1 MTQEESK
8 RPYRVLI
15 VDDNELMGANLEN
28 AFSRFSEP
36 EFPPPEGVAAEGM
49 QFAVQR
55 CHDEEAMSTA
65 LRGQPDWDVFVID
78 RMFNDT
84 DLARSMLESLRDL
97 QVKGIRIVW
106 TAFPDGC
113 PNHANLIECMRL
125 GAWDY
130 IDKNAPRRQGEDAM
144 TSVVASAIRGV
155 RERDAWVGKA
165 EVDRAGHQY
174 VVDHYGEIYDKH
186 KGKFVAFEKE
196 EGTLD
201 WRSVAD
207 DPSLV
212 GLYLKL
218 REAGTDRKSV
228 HITLIYE

>member
-1 MTQEESK
+1 MTQEEGT

-15 VDDNELMGANLEN
+15 VDDDELMGANLEN

-36 EFPPPEGVAAEGM
+36 ESPPPEGVAAEGM
-49 QFAVQR
+49 QFTVHR
-55 CHDEEAMSTA
+55 CQDAEAMSGA
-65 LRGQPDWDVFVID
+65 LRGQPDWDIFVID
-78 RMFNDT
+78 RMIKGIDI
-84 DLARSMLESLRDL
+84 LRSPLESLRDL
-97 QVKGIRIVW
+97 QVKGVRIVW
-106 TAFPDGC
+106 TAYPD
-113 PNHANLIECMRL
+113 HENLIQCMRL

-218 REAGTDRKSV
+218 QEAGKDRRSL
-228 HITLIYE
+228 HITLIHE